1 MWYILYRF
9 SDLEFNM
16 RNVSNVLKPV
26 TAWFNLGIQLGIPDY
41 ILSQIQRSY
50 PNDHSRWKSEMLSYW
65 FSNAKEQS
73 WNVIADA
80 LENVHYCKLAYEI
93 RGGPSKGMLECCVRV
108 SV

>member
-1 MWYILYRF
+1 
-9 SDLEFNM
+9 M
-16 RNVSNVLKPV
+16 RNVSNLLKPV
-26 TAWFNLGIQLGIPDY
+26 TEWYNLGIQLDIPDY
-41 ILSQIQRSY
+41 ILSQIERSY
-50 PNDHSRWKSEMLSYW
+50 PNDHSIQKSKMLSYW
-65 FSNAKEQS
+65 FNNATEQS